1 MQLYILGIFSFYF
14 FKIHLT
20 PSCIRFIMEQRGAIN
35 ENYVNGVRDWC
46 CCRHGGI
53 RHI

>member
-35 ENYVNGVRDWC
+35 ENYVNGIRD
-46 CCRHGGI
+46 
-53 RHI
+53 

>member
-1 MQLYILGIFSFYF
+1 
-14 FKIHLT
+14 
-20 PSCIRFIMEQRGAIN
+20 MEQRGAIN